1 MAFDVFISYPHQDKA
16 AADATCARLESD
28 GIRCWIAPR
37 DIVHGMDWG
46 EAIIDA
52 IAGAKV
58 MVLIFSGHANASPQ
72 ITREVERAVNKRM
85 PIIPVRIENV
95 APTRS
100 LEYFISTSHWLDAL
114 TPPLEDHLRKLSV
127 SVKSLLQL
135 KGPGIAAMA
144 SAAATEPFAVKSEAA
159 VSSFKS
165 SFHAA
170 KSAEPTVARVSNQ
183 IRSRDP
189 EMRAVRLPQ
198 LVEGAILVILG
209 MAAIVM
215 PVIATFAF
223 AFVVGWLFLISGVV
237 GLFTTFYMRGAPGF
251 GWSLIS
257 AIVTI
262 AAGIALLGQ
271 TVSAAISATLVLIA
285 FFVIEGIA
293 TIMYAIAHRAQ
304 LSGRWG
310 LMLASGIVDLIL
322 AGIIFAGLPGTA
334 DWALGLL
341 VGINM
346 VFGGIAMIG
355 MALAAKKPG

>member
-1 MAFDVFISYPHQDKA
+1 MSFDVFISYPHQDKA
-16 AADATCARLESD
+16 AADATCARLEGD

-114 TPPLEDHLRKLSV
+114 TPPLEEHLKKLSV
-127 SVKSLLQL
+127 SVKSLLRL
-135 KGPGIAAMA
+135 RGPGIASTA
-144 SAAATEPFAVKSEAA
+144 STSATEPFAVKPEAA
-159 VSSFKS
+159 VSSFKAS
-165 SFHAA
+165 SQAA
-170 KSAEPTVARVSNQ
+170 KSGESTVARVSNQ

-271 TVSAAISATLVLIA
+271 TVNEAISPTLVLIA
-285 FFVIEGIA
+285 FFVIEGIV
-293 TIMYAIAHRAQ
+293 TIMYAIAHRAR

-310 LMLASGIVDLIL
+310 FMLASGIVDLIL
-322 AGIIFAGLPGTA
+322 AGIIFAGLPGTEV
-334 DWALGLL
+334 WALGLL
-341 VGINM
+341 VGINL

-355 MALAAKKPG
+355 IACAAKKAA